1 MMNFLVDYK
10 SIENDVIQI
19 HSLSMSDDPT
29 RIRLFPTLIYKIK
42 WFRFELPLTLEQ
54 SAPIPS
60 IPKVQSLIRPIIRGR
75 RMSHILWVIG
85 YDSYRRKIYLFD
97 HFILILDKQLD
108 TFDWGFCSFWNDCD
122 ASWKGEILDE
132 AQFLGHSSGTL
143 NHIRNNLGFIFLFNF
158 LFYPTFKLALFC
170 PLERCGHSHWS
181 IQPTLNLEFS
191 TPRTENRHIY
201 SSPIQYNLSFIARS

>member
-1 MMNFLVDYK
+1 MTY
-10 SIENDVIQI
+10 S
-19 HSLSMSDDPT
+19 
-29 RIRLFPTLIYKIK
+29 KI
-42 WFRFELPLTLEQ
+42 
-54 SAPIPS
+54 
-60 IPKVQSLIRPIIRGR
+60 
-75 RMSHILWVIG
+75 
-85 YDSYRRKIYLFD
+85 
-97 HFILILDKQLD
+97 D

-132 AQFLGHSSGTL
+132 AQLLGHSSGTL

-201 SSPIQYNLSFIARS
+201 SSPIQYFSTENLPLVKFLISCNRLNQFNPANPSTGACSQLKSYLVTVPFWADPNFEMCLYMFTWTYISETVLKTSSDKSMRCIILLPT